1 MCEVIRADKISR
13 NSFHSSTLTA
23 ASQSKSRN
31 VTKGTIIC
39 QTCFVKDGDLVLGTV
54 DSQQQILLASGAPEI
69 DRHWRSDFIHTFSYH
84 LERKICFL
92 FLHTGLNLPKYGEI
106 RLI

>member
-13 NSFHSSTLTA
+13 NSFHSSALTA

-39 QTCFVKDGDLVLGTV
+39 QTCFVKDGDLALGTV
-54 DSQQQILLASGAPEI
+54 DSQQQILLASGHQKLTDIGEATSFTRFRIILKEK
-69 DRHWRSDFIHTFSYH
+69 SVFSY
-84 LERKICFL
+84 C
-92 FLHTGLNLPKYGEI
+92 TPD
-106 RLI
+106 